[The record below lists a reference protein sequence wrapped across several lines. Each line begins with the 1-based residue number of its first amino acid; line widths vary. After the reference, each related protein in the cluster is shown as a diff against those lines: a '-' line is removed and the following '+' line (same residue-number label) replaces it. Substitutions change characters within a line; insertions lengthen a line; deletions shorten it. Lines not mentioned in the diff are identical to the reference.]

1 MNGRLVESGGNSQ
14 MGGNNNVGNL
24 GSLLIPS
31 KRVGGGG
38 AVGSWGSSG
47 SPSSSQQDPRT
58 RLVVPSQQDQFDGGN
73 GHRARS
79 QVSARTGSSGY
90 HQQMLPQQQFGGGNL
105 DKLDRLKSL
114 NKSRNRGA
122 SASVQSYNSRGS
134 VDLPSG
140 SASVQLDYGHDQ
152 QQISD
157 FSSNF
162 NAGGSQGGGHEGG
175 FIGGAVGGGRGDYPR
190 RNSGYQRQQTQ
201 D

>member
-1 MNGRLVESGGNSQ
+1 MNGRLVEIGGNSQ

-38 AVGSWGSSG
+38 AVGSWGSSS

-58 RLVVPSQQDQFDGGN
+58 RMVDGGS
-73 GHRARS
+73 GHRAQS
-79 QVSARTGSSGY
+79 QVSARMGSGY
-90 HQQMLPQQQFGGGNL
+90 HQQMLPHQQFGGGNL
-105 DKLDRLKSL
+105 DKLDRLKSS

-134 VDLPSG
+134 VGFTSG
-140 SASVQLDYGHDQ
+140 SASVRLDYGHDQ
-152 QQISD
+152 QRISD
-157 FSSNF
+157 FSSKF
-162 NAGGSQGGGHEGG
+162 NDGGSQRGGHEVG

-201 D
+201 DR